1 MDGKNGGGGEPFFQ
15 YPSLLLHEIQLK
27 KAQAVSAFGEH
38 LFSKVFDNRS
48 LLRSK
53 PDMVQ

>member
-1 MDGKNGGGGEPFFQ
+1 MEKMVEVGSLFSIPFLAS
-15 YPSLLLHEIQLK
+15 PLNTIK
-27 KAQAVSAFGEH
+27 KAQAVSAFREH